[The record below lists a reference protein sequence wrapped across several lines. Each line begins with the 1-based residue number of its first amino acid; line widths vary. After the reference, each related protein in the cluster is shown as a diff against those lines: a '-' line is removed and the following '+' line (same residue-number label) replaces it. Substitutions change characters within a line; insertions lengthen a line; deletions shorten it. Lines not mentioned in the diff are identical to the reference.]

1 MPLSLCRLLAAY
13 LCDQRQR
20 QERRRE
26 EEHEHCD
33 VPKRRRNDKGK
44 RGDSRDQAA
53 AGVSVHTMAVECA
66 GLISALTA
74 YGECPTNDDTDQA
87 WAARVAEVAQ
97 QSFDAG
103 KKGNPDEPSQHVI
116 ALACHRAAESVKH
129 ANERCHNGPK
139 PPR

>member
-1 MPLSLCRLLAAY
+1 MRPTLPS
-13 LCDQRQR
+13 
-20 QERRRE
+20 
-26 EEHEHCD
+26 
-33 VPKRRRNDKGK
+33 VFGK
-44 RGDSRDQAA
+44 ICLVLVTYGCHHDPGPVAPGEPIPAA
-53 AGVSVHTMAVECA
+53 AEVSVDTMDVECA

-74 YGECPTNDDTDQA
+74 YGECPTNDDTDKA

-139 PPR
+139 PKPDYGR